1 MYTNFVP
8 FRPALEGI
16 FLERFTQVAND
27 LFSVFATLPYPER
40 EVKMQTIVRRETQWA
55 VSDFTINPQQRRTYR
70 AVWLLLSDLV
80 KAGWQCR
87 WRTGTLEI
95 ASPHVPFSASGD
107 SAIQEVKDQIR
118 QAMRPARLAKIS
130 QASTFIERMEQPQP
144 GDEAQVSITALI
156 AEGNKLAKQLE
167 QILKVEKPKR
177 LELLQQVIQ
186 PYLQL
191 VESGEC
197 CKFTGHRLH
206 DIWRYFRYLWSSPA
220 EPTPGRTMLYL
231 VRDAAQPYHP
241 VIGIASLENAA
252 LQSPDRD
259 AFFGWT
265 VDAFQEKVDQV
276 QTMEVQEHFEHLL
289 HYIRQAINEIDY
301 HDLCELQELEQPNA
315 DLLYRLRG
323 IAEEAELERQIAV
336 SDWQHEQNGEKS
348 DLGNIS
354 QAAENALYLRKRAEA
369 LRKLLYAK
377 IKIDELLQNPIF
389 DWQTFLT
396 SIEGQMA
403 VRTALHAEKS
413 RYVGTSILEVNVC
426 GAISPYNHLLGGKL
440 VALLMLSP
448 RVVADYRQRY
458 GGRESDIASR
468 MKGEAVVKPA
478 ELVYVGTT
486 SLYRVGS
493 SQYNRLKLP
502 VEITESGQP
511 LAWQYIGE
519 TRGHG
524 TLHISRQTLL
534 ALEEIIQTDY
544 VNHVFGEGSSPKMRQ
559 IRHALNAIMSPGQSF
574 ISSVIIQHAMNRPIY
589 GAWLATNGAAYLL
602 GEETQPEYHF
612 DTVRNLEQGTQR
624 VIDYWVNRWLLNRLE
639 YKPALDKVRSTHPT
653 DLLISQELPLQLEA
667 IFEPIPDPDEAKK
680 LIKENDV
687 QADNAQLCRSFYRE
701 LWGRS
706 VLHLKTQE
714 EIPR

>member
-16 FLERFTQVAND
+16 FLERFTQVASD
-27 LFSVFATLPYPER
+27 FFSVFTSLPYSER
-40 EVKMQTIVRRETQWA
+40 EVKIQTTVRRETQWA
-55 VSDFTINPQQRRTYR
+55 VSDFTVNPQQRRIYR
-70 AVWLLLSDLV
+70 AVWLLLNDLV

-87 WRTGTLEI
+87 WRIGTLEI
-95 ASPHVPFSASGD
+95 ASPHVPPSASGN
-107 SAIQEVKDQIR
+107 SAIQEAKDQIR

-130 QASTFIERMEQPQP
+130 EAKAFIERMERPQP

-156 AEGNKLAKQLE
+156 AEGKQLAKKLEHIQKSEKPECLE
-167 QILKVEKPKR
+167 Q
-177 LELLQQVIQ
+177 LQQVIQ

-191 VESGEC
+191 LESGEY

-206 DIWRYFRYLWSSPA
+206 DIWRYFRYMWSSPA

-241 VIGIASLENAA
+241 VMGIASLENAA

-265 VDAFQEKVDQV
+265 VNAFQQNVNRAEEVEV
-276 QTMEVQEHFEHLL
+276 QTYFEQLL
-289 HYIRQAINEIDY
+289 RYISQAITDIDY
-301 HDLCELQELEQPNA
+301 RDLCEPQELEQPDA
-315 DLLYRLRG
+315 DLLYRLRE
-323 IAEEAELERQIAV
+323 IAEEAELDRQTAV
-336 SDWQHEQNGEKS
+336 FHWQHDQNGKKS

-354 QAAENALYLRKRAEA
+354 QATEDALYLRKRAEA
-369 LRKLLYAK
+369 LRKLLYAR
-377 IKIDELLQNPIF
+377 IKINELLQNQPF
-389 DWQTFLT
+389 DWQEFLS
-396 SIEGQMA
+396 SIEGQTA
-403 VRTALHAEKS
+403 IRTALHAEKN
-413 RYVGTSILEVNVC
+413 RYIGTSILEVNVC
-426 GAISPYNHLLGGKL
+426 GAIPPYNHLLGGKL

-448 RVVADYRQRY
+448 RVVADYRRRY

-502 VEITESGQP
+502 AEITESGQP

-524 TLHISRQTLL
+524 TLHISRQTIL
-534 ALEEIIQTDY
+534 ALEEIIRTDY
-544 VNHVFGEGSSPKMRQ
+544 VNHVFGEGASPKMRQ

-612 DTVRNLEQGTQR
+612 DTFKNPEQGTKR
-624 VIDYWVNRWLLNRLE
+624 VIDYWVNRWLLSRLE
-639 YKPALDKVRSTHPT
+639 YKPALDKVRSTRPT
-653 DLLISQELPLQLEA
+653 DLLISRELPLQQET
-667 IFEPIPDPDEAKK
+667 IFEPIPYPDEAKK
-680 LIKENDV
+680 MIKENDV
-687 QADNAQLCRSFYRE
+687 QANDAQLCRSFYNE

-706 VLHLKTQE
+706 VLNLKTQE

>member
-1 MYTNFVP
+1 
-8 FRPALEGI
+8 
-16 FLERFTQVAND
+16 
-27 LFSVFATLPYPER
+27 
-40 EVKMQTIVRRETQWA
+40 
-55 VSDFTINPQQRRTYR
+55 
-70 AVWLLLSDLV
+70 
-80 KAGWQCR
+80 
-87 WRTGTLEI
+87 
-95 ASPHVPFSASGD
+95 
-107 SAIQEVKDQIR
+107 
-118 QAMRPARLAKIS
+118 
-130 QASTFIERMEQPQP
+130 
-144 GDEAQVSITALI
+144 
-156 AEGNKLAKQLE
+156 
-167 QILKVEKPKR
+167 
-177 LELLQQVIQ
+177 
-186 PYLQL
+186 
-191 VESGEC
+191 
-197 CKFTGHRLH
+197 
-206 DIWRYFRYLWSSPA
+206 
-220 EPTPGRTMLYL
+220 
-231 VRDAAQPYHP
+231 
-241 VIGIASLENAA
+241 
-252 LQSPDRD
+252 
-259 AFFGWT
+259 
-265 VDAFQEKVDQV
+265 
-276 QTMEVQEHFEHLL
+276 MEVQEHFEHLL

-426 GAISPYNHLLGGKL
+426 GAIPPYNHLLGGKL

-502 VEITESGQP
+502 AEITESGQP

-544 VNHVFGEGSSPKMRQ
+544 VNHVFGEGASPKMRQ

-653 DLLISQELPLQLEA
+653 DLLISRELPLQQEA
-667 IFEPIPDPDEAKK
+667 IFEPIPDSDEAKK